1 MLKEQ
6 LEAQQDILKTVMLGA
21 QGAQL
26 KLLEAKLE
34 KYYYKSL
41 NALNIVGCY

>member
-6 LEAQQDILKTVMLGA
+6 LEAQQEILKTVMQTA

-26 KLLEAKLE
+26 KQLEAKLE
-34 KYYYKSL
+34 KY
-41 NALNIVGCY
+41 AT